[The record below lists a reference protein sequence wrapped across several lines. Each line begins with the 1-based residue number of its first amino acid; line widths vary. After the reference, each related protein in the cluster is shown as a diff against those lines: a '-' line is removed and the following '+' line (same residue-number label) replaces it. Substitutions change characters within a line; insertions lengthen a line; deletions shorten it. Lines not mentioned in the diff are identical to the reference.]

1 MSMTVNLFD
10 FLGALVLMKNH
21 PLSYAGQGGDKV
33 GIPVVS
39 IDHSQGSFV
48 DRLTYRMSFS

>member
-1 MSMTVNLFD
+1 MTVNLFD